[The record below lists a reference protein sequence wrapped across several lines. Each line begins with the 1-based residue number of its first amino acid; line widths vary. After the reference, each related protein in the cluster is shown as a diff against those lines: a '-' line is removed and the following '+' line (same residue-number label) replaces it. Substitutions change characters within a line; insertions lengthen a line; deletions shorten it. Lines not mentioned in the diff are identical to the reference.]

1 MGGFSTGRGLSGGFS
16 TGRFDEEI
24 KPKKKKKKA
33 KKKQPKNNVSKIE
46 ELIANAKAEVT
57 GFLSAAKNYSAHLGQ
72 VAKEQKKFE
81 KKHKKAL
88 TRADIEAQT
97 ATSIPDLEIPE
108 WKQGDKFAIG
118 RGMVKAKKKRTPV
131 NDLLDELHGKREK
144 IPQSP
149 ASKATEGPAK
159 AYLAIG
165 GLTAGA
171 KLPFPPWIWAALGGA
186 DIANKAAHPRETL
199 EALKKLPLEEAA
211 SIGLDVATLPLGI
224 RALKGKLS
232 ARALANLEEITK
244 SKAKYKRPVSGKGAV
259 RTTATPTPRP
269 VELTDDQKVIESLK
283 GMQANQKGKEPS
295 ELWQMT
301 YQEAVR
307 KPGKN
312 KIARAVAHKQDVK
325 AAIRE
330 GKYETAI
337 KYGLMDESRAK
348 EIIKSAG
355 YRHKITAHEDVS
367 ALGFKEKPI
376 WQMGHPEYVQKYQ
389 GKGYDYQDYINQIQE
404 AIKAGAFKRAIDSG
418 ELSQA
423 KAYSILKAAKINPQK
438 MNFETP
444 EMIQARSAEEAL
456 ARNTER
462 ANKKTA
468 LTKLRQRAKEIESYG
483 KNIRDYPKYLHYQPE
498 LQKIKSAIEEH
509 KSILEQLGPKE
520 KVSAVGKALPLKKT
534 PVSVT
539 ESPVIPKNVKPALK
553 AMIKRQTPE
562 KQAEIAAI
570 IKNHPTPKKFAKP
583 ESAGNL
589 EPVESQGP
597 TRTRGLSAGV
607 EQKAIEHKLTKS
619 LGDLPE
625 YKQVNMKDQA
635 KFSSELLAL
644 DPNKAI
650 KIALGR
656 VEPPSHILPESVFT
670 AVENRALE
678 QGDIGLIKQL
688 AHSSRA
694 TQATVMGQRIRA
706 LAERNPDS
714 AVGAIRQ
721 VASKRAR
728 AAEKKLGKSVDEAL
742 KETAGKIKAEIKK
755 PTRQDWESF
764 IKELRC

>member
-1 MGGFSTGRGLSGGFS
+1 MGGFSTGRDLSGGFS

-46 ELIANAKAEVT
+46 ELITNAKAEVT
-57 GFLSAAKNYSAHLGQ
+57 GFLSAAKNYPAHLGQ
-72 VAKEQKKFE
+72 VAKKQKKFE

-131 NDLLDELHGKREK
+131 DDLLDELHGKREK

-159 AYLAIG
+159 AHLAIG
-165 GLTAGA
+165 GLAAGA
-171 KLPFPPWIWAALGGA
+171 ELPSWIWAALGGA

-199 EALKKLPLEEAA
+199 KALKKYPLEEAA
-211 SIGLDVATLPLGI
+211 NIGLDVATLPLGI

-259 RTTATPTPRP
+259 RTTAAPTPRP

-301 YQEAVR
+301 YQEAIR
-307 KPGKN
+307 KPSKN
-312 KIARAVAHKQDVK
+312 KIARAVAHKVDVRE
-325 AAIRE
+325 AIKE

-355 YRHKITAHEDVS
+355 YRHKITPYEDVS

-376 WQMGHPEYVQKYQ
+376 WQMESPEFVAKHPDINGATYVNEVEKAVKS
-389 GKGYDYQDYINQIQE
+389 GDLKAAIIN
-404 AIKAGAFKRAIDSG
+404 G
-418 ELSQA
+418 ELSET
-423 KAYSILKAAKINPQK
+423 KAARIV
-438 MNFETP
+438 
-444 EMIQARSAEEAL
+444 
-456 ARNTER
+456 
-462 ANKKTA
+462 KTA
-468 LTKLRQRAKEIESYG
+468 REQSKTLGNAAGTSNLRPGFRAIINK
-483 KNIRDYPKYLHYQPE
+483 QP
-498 LQKIKSAIEEH
+498 
-509 KSILEQLGPKE
+509 
-520 KVSAVGKALPLKKT
+520 
-534 PVSVT
+534 
-539 ESPVIPKNVKPALK
+539 
-553 AMIKRQTPE
+553 PE
-562 KQAEIAAI
+562 KQAEILAA
-570 IKNHPTPKKFAKP
+570 IKNHPNPEKFAKP
-583 ESAGNL
+583 GSAGNL
-589 EPVESQGP
+589 RAVESQGP

-625 YKQVNMKDQA
+625 YKQISMKDQA
-635 KFSSELLAL
+635 KFSSELLAS

-656 VEPPSHILPESVFT
+656 VEPPSHILPESVFA

-721 VASKRAR
+721 VADKRAR
-728 AAEKKLGKSVDEAL
+728 AAEKKLGKPADEAL

-755 PTRQDWESF
+755 PTRQDWDSF

>member
-376 WQMGHPEYVQKYQ
+376 WQMESPEFVAKHPDINGATYVNEVEKAVKS
-389 GKGYDYQDYINQIQE
+389 GDLKAAVIN
-404 AIKAGAFKRAIDSG
+404 G
-418 ELSQA
+418 ELSET
-423 KAYSILKAAKINPQK
+423 KAARIVKAAREQSKTLGNAAGTSNLRPGFRAIINK
-438 MNFETP
+438 
-444 EMIQARSAEEAL
+444 
-456 ARNTER
+456 
-462 ANKKTA
+462 
-468 LTKLRQRAKEIESYG
+468 
-483 KNIRDYPKYLHYQPE
+483 QP
-498 LQKIKSAIEEH
+498 
-509 KSILEQLGPKE
+509 
-520 KVSAVGKALPLKKT
+520 
-534 PVSVT
+534 
-539 ESPVIPKNVKPALK
+539 
-553 AMIKRQTPE
+553 PE
-562 KQAEIAAI
+562 KQAEILAA
-570 IKNHPTPKKFAKP
+570 IKNHPNPEKFAKP
-583 ESAGNL
+583 ESAGKL
-589 EPVESQGP
+589 GAVESQGP
-597 TRTRGLSAGV
+597 MHTRGLSAGV

-656 VEPPSHILPESVFT
+656 VDPPSHILPESVFT

-721 VASKRAR
+721 VASKRAG

-742 KETAGKIKAEIKK
+742 KETAGKIKEQIKK

>member
-149 ASKATEGPAK
+149 ASKAAEGPAK
-159 AYLAIG
+159 AHLAIG

-171 KLPFPPWIWAALGGA
+171 ELPSWIWAALGGA

-259 RTTATPTPRP
+259 RTTAAPTPRP
-269 VELTDDQKVIESLK
+269 VELTGDQKVIESLK

-376 WQMGHPEYVQKYQ
+376 WQMESPEFVAKHPDINGAAYVNEVEKAVKS
-389 GKGYDYQDYINQIQE
+389 GDLKAAVIN
-404 AIKAGAFKRAIDSG
+404 G
-418 ELSQA
+418 ELSET
-423 KAYSILKAAKINPQK
+423 KAARIVKAAREQSKTLGNAAGTSNLRPGFRAIINK
-438 MNFETP
+438 
-444 EMIQARSAEEAL
+444 
-456 ARNTER
+456 
-462 ANKKTA
+462 
-468 LTKLRQRAKEIESYG
+468 
-483 KNIRDYPKYLHYQPE
+483 QP
-498 LQKIKSAIEEH
+498 
-509 KSILEQLGPKE
+509 
-520 KVSAVGKALPLKKT
+520 
-534 PVSVT
+534 
-539 ESPVIPKNVKPALK
+539 
-553 AMIKRQTPE
+553 PE
-562 KQAEIAAI
+562 KQAEILAA
-570 IKNHPTPKKFAKP
+570 IKNHPNPEKFAKP
-583 ESAGNL
+583 ESAGKL
-589 EPVESQGP
+589 GAVESQGP
-597 TRTRGLSAGV
+597 MHTRGLSAGV

-656 VEPPSHILPESVFT
+656 VDPPSHILPESVFT

-728 AAEKKLGKSVDEAL
+728 AAEKKLGKSVDEAI
-742 KETAGKIKAEIKK
+742 KETADKIKAEIKK

>member
-376 WQMGHPEYVQKYQ
+376 WQMESPEFVAKHPDINGATYVNEVEKAVKS
-389 GKGYDYQDYINQIQE
+389 GDLKAAVIN
-404 AIKAGAFKRAIDSG
+404 G
-418 ELSQA
+418 ELSET
-423 KAYSILKAAKINPQK
+423 KAARIVKAAREQSKTLGNAAGTSNLRPGFRAIINK
-438 MNFETP
+438 
-444 EMIQARSAEEAL
+444 
-456 ARNTER
+456 
-462 ANKKTA
+462 
-468 LTKLRQRAKEIESYG
+468 
-483 KNIRDYPKYLHYQPE
+483 QP
-498 LQKIKSAIEEH
+498 
-509 KSILEQLGPKE
+509 
-520 KVSAVGKALPLKKT
+520 
-534 PVSVT
+534 
-539 ESPVIPKNVKPALK
+539 
-553 AMIKRQTPE
+553 PE
-562 KQAEIAAI
+562 KQAEILAA
-570 IKNHPTPKKFAKP
+570 IKNHPNPEKFAKP
-583 ESAGNL
+583 ESAGKL
-589 EPVESQGP
+589 GAVESQGP
-597 TRTRGLSAGV
+597 THTRGLSAGV

-656 VEPPSHILPESVFT
+656 VDPPSHILPESVFT

-742 KETAGKIKAEIKK
+742 KETAGKIKEQIKK

>member
-1 MGGFSTGRGLSGGFS
+1 MGGFSTGRDLSGGFS

-149 ASKATEGPAK
+149 ASKAAEGPAK

-376 WQMGHPEYVQKYQ
+376 WQMESPEFVAKHPDINGATYVNEVEKAVKS
-389 GKGYDYQDYINQIQE
+389 GDLKAAVIN
-404 AIKAGAFKRAIDSG
+404 G
-418 ELSQA
+418 ELSET
-423 KAYSILKAAKINPQK
+423 KAARIVKAAREQSKTLGNAAGTSNLRPGFRAIINK
-438 MNFETP
+438 
-444 EMIQARSAEEAL
+444 
-456 ARNTER
+456 
-462 ANKKTA
+462 
-468 LTKLRQRAKEIESYG
+468 
-483 KNIRDYPKYLHYQPE
+483 QP
-498 LQKIKSAIEEH
+498 
-509 KSILEQLGPKE
+509 
-520 KVSAVGKALPLKKT
+520 
-534 PVSVT
+534 
-539 ESPVIPKNVKPALK
+539 
-553 AMIKRQTPE
+553 PE
-562 KQAEIAAI
+562 KQAEILAA
-570 IKNHPTPKKFAKP
+570 IKNHPNPEKFAKP

-589 EPVESQGP
+589 GAVESQGP
-597 TRTRGLSAGV
+597 MHTRGLSAGV

-656 VEPPSHILPESVFT
+656 VDPPSHILPESVFT

-742 KETAGKIKAEIKK
+742 KETAGKIKEQIKK

>member
-1 MGGFSTGRGLSGGFS
+1 MGGFSTGRDLSGGFS

-97 ATSIPDLEIPE
+97 ATSIPGLEIPE

-211 SIGLDVATLPLGI
+211 SIGLDAATLPLGI

-376 WQMGHPEYVQKYQ
+376 WQMESPEFVAKHPDINGATYVNEVEKAVKS
-389 GKGYDYQDYINQIQE
+389 GDLKAAVIN
-404 AIKAGAFKRAIDSG
+404 G
-418 ELSQA
+418 ELSET
-423 KAYSILKAAKINPQK
+423 KAARIVKAAREQSKTLGNAAGTSNLRPGFRAIINK
-438 MNFETP
+438 
-444 EMIQARSAEEAL
+444 
-456 ARNTER
+456 
-462 ANKKTA
+462 
-468 LTKLRQRAKEIESYG
+468 
-483 KNIRDYPKYLHYQPE
+483 QP
-498 LQKIKSAIEEH
+498 
-509 KSILEQLGPKE
+509 PF
-520 KVSAVGKALPLKKT
+520 
-534 PVSVT
+534 
-539 ESPVIPKNVKPALK
+539 
-553 AMIKRQTPE
+553 
-562 KQAEIAAI
+562 KQAEILAA
-570 IKNHPTPKKFAKP
+570 IKNHPNPEKFAKP
-583 ESAGNL
+583 ESAGKL
-589 EPVESQGP
+589 GAVESQGP
-597 TRTRGLSAGV
+597 THTRGLSAGV

-656 VEPPSHILPESVFT
+656 VDPPSHILPESVFT

-721 VASKRAR
+721 VAFKRAR
-728 AAEKKLGKSVDEAL
+728 AVEKKLGKAVDEAL

>member
-72 VAKEQKKFE
+72 VAKKQKKFE

-149 ASKATEGPAK
+149 ASKAAEGPAK

-244 SKAKYKRPVSGKGAV
+244 SKVKYKRPVSGKGAV

-376 WQMGHPEYVQKYQ
+376 WQMESPEFVAKHPDINGATYVNEVEKAVKS
-389 GKGYDYQDYINQIQE
+389 GDLKAAVIN
-404 AIKAGAFKRAIDSG
+404 G
-418 ELSQA
+418 ELSET
-423 KAYSILKAAKINPQK
+423 KAARIVKAAREQSKTLGNAAGTSNLRPGFRAIINK
-438 MNFETP
+438 
-444 EMIQARSAEEAL
+444 
-456 ARNTER
+456 
-462 ANKKTA
+462 
-468 LTKLRQRAKEIESYG
+468 
-483 KNIRDYPKYLHYQPE
+483 QP
-498 LQKIKSAIEEH
+498 
-509 KSILEQLGPKE
+509 PF
-520 KVSAVGKALPLKKT
+520 
-534 PVSVT
+534 
-539 ESPVIPKNVKPALK
+539 
-553 AMIKRQTPE
+553 
-562 KQAEIAAI
+562 KQAEILAA
-570 IKNHPTPKKFAKP
+570 IKNHPNPKKFAKP
-583 ESAGNL
+583 ESAGKL
-589 EPVESQGP
+589 GAVESQGP
-597 TRTRGLSAGV
+597 THTRGLSAGV

-656 VEPPSHILPESVFT
+656 VDPPSHILPESVFT

-728 AAEKKLGKSVDEAL
+728 AVEKKLGKSVDEAL
-742 KETAGKIKAEIKK
+742 KETVGKIKAEIKR

>member
-57 GFLSAAKNYSAHLGQ
+57 GFLSAAKNYPAHLGQ

-118 RGMVKAKKKRTPV
+118 RGMVKAKKKRTPA

-149 ASKATEGPAK
+149 ASKAAEGPAK

-211 SIGLDVATLPLGI
+211 SIGLDAATLPLGI

-376 WQMGHPEYVQKYQ
+376 WQMESPEFVAKHPDINGATYVNEVEKAVKS
-389 GKGYDYQDYINQIQE
+389 GDLKAAVIN
-404 AIKAGAFKRAIDSG
+404 G
-418 ELSQA
+418 ELSET
-423 KAYSILKAAKINPQK
+423 KAARIVKAAREQSKTLGNAAGTSNLRPGFRAIINK
-438 MNFETP
+438 
-444 EMIQARSAEEAL
+444 
-456 ARNTER
+456 
-462 ANKKTA
+462 
-468 LTKLRQRAKEIESYG
+468 
-483 KNIRDYPKYLHYQPE
+483 QP
-498 LQKIKSAIEEH
+498 
-509 KSILEQLGPKE
+509 PF
-520 KVSAVGKALPLKKT
+520 
-534 PVSVT
+534 
-539 ESPVIPKNVKPALK
+539 
-553 AMIKRQTPE
+553 
-562 KQAEIAAI
+562 KQAEILAA
-570 IKNHPTPKKFAKP
+570 IKNHPNPEKFAKP
-583 ESAGNL
+583 ESAGKL
-589 EPVESQGP
+589 GAVESQGP
-597 TRTRGLSAGV
+597 THTRGLSAGV

-656 VEPPSHILPESVFT
+656 VDPPSHILPESVFT

-721 VASKRAR
+721 VADKRAR
-728 AAEKKLGKSVDEAL
+728 AVEKKLGKAVDEAL

>member
-57 GFLSAAKNYSAHLGQ
+57 GFLSAAKNYSAHLGS

-97 ATSIPDLEIPE
+97 ATSIPGLEIPE

-149 ASKATEGPAK
+149 ASKAAEGPAK

-376 WQMGHPEYVQKYQ
+376 WQMESPEFVAKHPDINGATYVNEVEKAVKS
-389 GKGYDYQDYINQIQE
+389 GDLKAAVIN
-404 AIKAGAFKRAIDSG
+404 G
-418 ELSQA
+418 ELSET
-423 KAYSILKAAKINPQK
+423 KAARIVKAAREQSKTLGNAAGTSNLRPGFRAIINK
-438 MNFETP
+438 
-444 EMIQARSAEEAL
+444 
-456 ARNTER
+456 
-462 ANKKTA
+462 
-468 LTKLRQRAKEIESYG
+468 
-483 KNIRDYPKYLHYQPE
+483 QP
-498 LQKIKSAIEEH
+498 
-509 KSILEQLGPKE
+509 
-520 KVSAVGKALPLKKT
+520 
-534 PVSVT
+534 
-539 ESPVIPKNVKPALK
+539 
-553 AMIKRQTPE
+553 PE
-562 KQAEIAAI
+562 KQAEILAA
-570 IKNHPTPKKFAKP
+570 IKNHPNPEKFAKP

-589 EPVESQGP
+589 GAVESQGP
-597 TRTRGLSAGV
+597 MHTRGLSAGV

-656 VEPPSHILPESVFT
+656 VDPPSHILPESVFT

-755 PTRQDWESF
+755 PTRQDWDSF

>member
-376 WQMGHPEYVQKYQ
+376 WQMESPEFVAKHPDINGAAYVNEVEKAVKS
-389 GKGYDYQDYINQIQE
+389 GDLKAAVIN
-404 AIKAGAFKRAIDSG
+404 G
-418 ELSQA
+418 ELSET
-423 KAYSILKAAKINPQK
+423 KAARIVKAAREQSKTLGNAAGTSNLRPGFRAIINK
-438 MNFETP
+438 
-444 EMIQARSAEEAL
+444 
-456 ARNTER
+456 
-462 ANKKTA
+462 
-468 LTKLRQRAKEIESYG
+468 
-483 KNIRDYPKYLHYQPE
+483 QP
-498 LQKIKSAIEEH
+498 
-509 KSILEQLGPKE
+509 PF
-520 KVSAVGKALPLKKT
+520 
-534 PVSVT
+534 
-539 ESPVIPKNVKPALK
+539 
-553 AMIKRQTPE
+553 
-562 KQAEIAAI
+562 KQAEILAA
-570 IKNHPTPKKFAKP
+570 IKNHPNPKKFAKP
-583 ESAGNL
+583 ESAGKL
-589 EPVESQGP
+589 GAVESQGP
-597 TRTRGLSAGV
+597 MHTRGLSAGV

-656 VEPPSHILPESVFT
+656 VDPPSHILPESVFT

>member
-97 ATSIPDLEIPE
+97 ATSIPGLEIPE

-149 ASKATEGPAK
+149 ASKAAEGPAK

-211 SIGLDVATLPLGI
+211 SIGLDAATLPLGI

-376 WQMGHPEYVQKYQ
+376 WQMESPEFVAKHPDINGATYVNEVEKAVKS
-389 GKGYDYQDYINQIQE
+389 GDLKAAVIN
-404 AIKAGAFKRAIDSG
+404 G
-418 ELSQA
+418 ELSET
-423 KAYSILKAAKINPQK
+423 KAARIVKAAREQSKTLGNAAGTSNLRPGFRAIINK
-438 MNFETP
+438 
-444 EMIQARSAEEAL
+444 
-456 ARNTER
+456 
-462 ANKKTA
+462 
-468 LTKLRQRAKEIESYG
+468 
-483 KNIRDYPKYLHYQPE
+483 QP
-498 LQKIKSAIEEH
+498 
-509 KSILEQLGPKE
+509 PF
-520 KVSAVGKALPLKKT
+520 
-534 PVSVT
+534 
-539 ESPVIPKNVKPALK
+539 
-553 AMIKRQTPE
+553 
-562 KQAEIAAI
+562 KQAEILAA
-570 IKNHPTPKKFAKP
+570 IKNHPNPEKFAKP
-583 ESAGNL
+583 ESAGKL
-589 EPVESQGP
+589 GAVESQGP
-597 TRTRGLSAGV
+597 THTRGLSAGV

-656 VEPPSHILPESVFT
+656 VDPPSHILPESVFT

>member
-1 MGGFSTGRGLSGGFS
+1 MGGFSTGRDLSGGFS

-244 SKAKYKRPVSGKGAV
+244 SKVKYKRPVSGKGAV

-376 WQMGHPEYVQKYQ
+376 WQMESPEFVAKHPDINGATYVNEVEKAVKS
-389 GKGYDYQDYINQIQE
+389 GDLKAAVIN
-404 AIKAGAFKRAIDSG
+404 G
-418 ELSQA
+418 ELSET
-423 KAYSILKAAKINPQK
+423 KAARIVKAAREQSKTLGNAAGTSNLRPGFRAIINK
-438 MNFETP
+438 
-444 EMIQARSAEEAL
+444 
-456 ARNTER
+456 
-462 ANKKTA
+462 
-468 LTKLRQRAKEIESYG
+468 
-483 KNIRDYPKYLHYQPE
+483 QP
-498 LQKIKSAIEEH
+498 
-509 KSILEQLGPKE
+509 PF
-520 KVSAVGKALPLKKT
+520 
-534 PVSVT
+534 
-539 ESPVIPKNVKPALK
+539 
-553 AMIKRQTPE
+553 
-562 KQAEIAAI
+562 KQAEILAA
-570 IKNHPTPKKFAKP
+570 IKNHPNPEKFAKP
-583 ESAGNL
+583 ESAGKL
-589 EPVESQGP
+589 GAVESQGP
-597 TRTRGLSAGV
+597 MHTRGLSAGV

-656 VEPPSHILPESVFT
+656 VDPPSHILPESVFT

-755 PTRQDWESF
+755 PTRQDWDSF

>member
-1 MGGFSTGRGLSGGFS
+1 MGGFSTGRDLSGGFS

-46 ELIANAKAEVT
+46 ELITNAKAEVT

-97 ATSIPDLEIPE
+97 ATSIPGLEIPE

-211 SIGLDVATLPLGI
+211 SIGLDAATLPLGI

-283 GMQANQKGKEPS
+283 GMQANQKGKEPK

-301 YQEAVR
+301 YQEAIR
-307 KPGKN
+307 KPSKN
-312 KIARAVAHKQDVK
+312 KIARAVAHKVDVRE
-325 AAIRE
+325 AIKE

-376 WQMGHPEYVQKYQ
+376 WQMESPEFVAKHPDINGATYVNEVEKAVKS
-389 GKGYDYQDYINQIQE
+389 GDLKAAVIN
-404 AIKAGAFKRAIDSG
+404 G
-418 ELSQA
+418 ELSET
-423 KAYSILKAAKINPQK
+423 KAARIVKAAREQSKTLGNAAGTSNLRPGFRAIINK
-438 MNFETP
+438 
-444 EMIQARSAEEAL
+444 
-456 ARNTER
+456 
-462 ANKKTA
+462 
-468 LTKLRQRAKEIESYG
+468 
-483 KNIRDYPKYLHYQPE
+483 QP
-498 LQKIKSAIEEH
+498 
-509 KSILEQLGPKE
+509 PF
-520 KVSAVGKALPLKKT
+520 
-534 PVSVT
+534 
-539 ESPVIPKNVKPALK
+539 
-553 AMIKRQTPE
+553 
-562 KQAEIAAI
+562 KQAEILAA
-570 IKNHPTPKKFAKP
+570 IKNHPNPEKFAKP
-583 ESAGNL
+583 ESAGKL
-589 EPVESQGP
+589 GAVESQGP
-597 TRTRGLSAGV
+597 THTRGLSAGV

-656 VEPPSHILPESVFT
+656 VDPPSHILPESVFT

-721 VASKRAR
+721 VASKRAG

>member
-1 MGGFSTGRGLSGGFS
+1 MGGFSTGRDLSGGFS

-149 ASKATEGPAK
+149 ASKAAEGPAK
-159 AYLAIG
+159 AHLAIG

-171 KLPFPPWIWAALGGA
+171 ELPSWIWAALGGA

-199 EALKKLPLEEAA
+199 AALKKLPLEEAA
-211 SIGLDVATLPLGI
+211 SIGLDAATLPLGI

-259 RTTATPTPRP
+259 RTTAAPTPRP

-325 AAIRE
+325 AAISE

-376 WQMGHPEYVQKYQ
+376 WQMESPEFVAKHPDINGATYVNEVEKAVKS
-389 GKGYDYQDYINQIQE
+389 GDLKAAVIN
-404 AIKAGAFKRAIDSG
+404 G
-418 ELSQA
+418 ELSET
-423 KAYSILKAAKINPQK
+423 KAARIVKAAREQSKTLGNAAGTSNLRPGFRAIINK
-438 MNFETP
+438 
-444 EMIQARSAEEAL
+444 
-456 ARNTER
+456 
-462 ANKKTA
+462 
-468 LTKLRQRAKEIESYG
+468 
-483 KNIRDYPKYLHYQPE
+483 QP
-498 LQKIKSAIEEH
+498 
-509 KSILEQLGPKE
+509 PF
-520 KVSAVGKALPLKKT
+520 
-534 PVSVT
+534 
-539 ESPVIPKNVKPALK
+539 
-553 AMIKRQTPE
+553 
-562 KQAEIAAI
+562 KQAEILAA
-570 IKNHPTPKKFAKP
+570 IKNHPNPEKFAKP
-583 ESAGNL
+583 ESAGKL
-589 EPVESQGP
+589 GAVESQGP
-597 TRTRGLSAGV
+597 MHTRGLSAGV

>member
-1 MGGFSTGRGLSGGFS
+1 MGGFSTGRDLSGGFS

-97 ATSIPDLEIPE
+97 ATSIPDLEIPG

-211 SIGLDVATLPLGI
+211 SIGLDAATLPLGI

-269 VELTDDQKVIESLK
+269 VELTDDQKVIKSLK

-376 WQMGHPEYVQKYQ
+376 WQMESPEFVAKHPDINGATYVNEVEKAVKS
-389 GKGYDYQDYINQIQE
+389 GDLKAAVIN
-404 AIKAGAFKRAIDSG
+404 G
-418 ELSQA
+418 ELSET
-423 KAYSILKAAKINPQK
+423 KAARIVKAAREQSKTLGNAAGTSNLRPGFRAIINK
-438 MNFETP
+438 
-444 EMIQARSAEEAL
+444 
-456 ARNTER
+456 
-462 ANKKTA
+462 
-468 LTKLRQRAKEIESYG
+468 
-483 KNIRDYPKYLHYQPE
+483 QP
-498 LQKIKSAIEEH
+498 
-509 KSILEQLGPKE
+509 
-520 KVSAVGKALPLKKT
+520 
-534 PVSVT
+534 
-539 ESPVIPKNVKPALK
+539 
-553 AMIKRQTPE
+553 PE
-562 KQAEIAAI
+562 KQAEILAA
-570 IKNHPTPKKFAKP
+570 IKNHPNPKKFAKP

-589 EPVESQGP
+589 GAVESQGP
-597 TRTRGLSAGV
+597 IHTRGLSAGV

-728 AAEKKLGKSVDEAL
+728 AAEKKLGKSVDEAI
-742 KETAGKIKAEIKK
+742 KETAGKIKAGIKK

>member
-57 GFLSAAKNYSAHLGQ
+57 GFLSAAKNYPAHLGQ

-97 ATSIPDLEIPE
+97 ATSIPGLEIPE

-149 ASKATEGPAK
+149 ASKAAEGPAK
-159 AYLAIG
+159 AHLAIG

-171 KLPFPPWIWAALGGA
+171 KLPPWIWAALGGA

-211 SIGLDVATLPLGI
+211 SIGLDAATLPLGI

-244 SKAKYKRPVSGKGAV
+244 SKVKYKRPVSGKGAV

-269 VELTDDQKVIESLK
+269 VELTGDQKVIESLK

-376 WQMGHPEYVQKYQ
+376 WQMESPEFVAKHPDINGATYVNEVEKAVKS
-389 GKGYDYQDYINQIQE
+389 GDLKAAVIN
-404 AIKAGAFKRAIDSG
+404 G
-418 ELSQA
+418 ELSET
-423 KAYSILKAAKINPQK
+423 KAARIVKAAREQSKTLGNAAGTSNLRPGFRAIINK
-438 MNFETP
+438 
-444 EMIQARSAEEAL
+444 
-456 ARNTER
+456 
-462 ANKKTA
+462 
-468 LTKLRQRAKEIESYG
+468 
-483 KNIRDYPKYLHYQPE
+483 QP
-498 LQKIKSAIEEH
+498 
-509 KSILEQLGPKE
+509 PF
-520 KVSAVGKALPLKKT
+520 
-534 PVSVT
+534 
-539 ESPVIPKNVKPALK
+539 
-553 AMIKRQTPE
+553 
-562 KQAEIAAI
+562 KQAEILAA
-570 IKNHPTPKKFAKP
+570 IKNHPNPKKFAKP
-583 ESAGNL
+583 ESAGKL
-589 EPVESQGP
+589 GVVESQGP
-597 TRTRGLSAGV
+597 THTRGLSAGV

-656 VEPPSHILPESVFT
+656 VDPPSHILPESVFT

-721 VASKRAR
+721 VADKRAR
-728 AAEKKLGKSVDEAL
+728 AVEKKLGKAVDEAL
-742 KETAGKIKAEIKK
+742 KETAGKIKEQIKK

>member
-159 AYLAIG
+159 AHLTIG
-165 GLTAGA
+165 GLAAGA
-171 KLPFPPWIWAALGGA
+171 ELPSWIWAALGGA

-199 EALKKLPLEEAA
+199 KALKKYPLEEAA
-211 SIGLDVATLPLGI
+211 NIGLDVATLPLGI

-244 SKAKYKRPVSGKGAV
+244 SKVKYKRPVSGKGAV

-376 WQMGHPEYVQKYQ
+376 WQMESPEFVAKHPDINGATYVNEVEKAVKS
-389 GKGYDYQDYINQIQE
+389 GDLKAAVIN
-404 AIKAGAFKRAIDSG
+404 G
-418 ELSQA
+418 ELSET
-423 KAYSILKAAKINPQK
+423 KAARIVKA
-438 MNFETP
+438 
-444 EMIQARSAEEAL
+444 AREQS
-456 ARNTER
+456 
-462 ANKKTA
+462 KTLGNA
-468 LTKLRQRAKEIESYG
+468 AGTSNLRPGFR
-483 KNIRDYPKYLHYQPE
+483 
-498 LQKIKSAIEEH
+498 
-509 KSILEQLGPKE
+509 
-520 KVSAVGKALPLKKT
+520 
-534 PVSVT
+534 
-539 ESPVIPKNVKPALK
+539 
-553 AMIKRQTPE
+553 
-562 KQAEIAAI
+562 AI
-570 IKNHPTPKKFAKP
+570 INKQPQPRAQVTG
-583 ESAGNL
+583 AGRI
-589 EPVESQGP
+589 SQ
-597 TRTRGLSAGV
+597 R
-607 EQKAIEHKLTKS
+607 
-619 LGDLPE
+619 
-625 YKQVNMKDQA
+625 
-635 KFSSELLAL
+635 F
-644 DPNKAI
+644 
-650 KIALGR
+650 
-656 VEPPSHILPESVFT
+656 
-670 AVENRALE
+670 
-678 QGDIGLIKQL
+678 
-688 AHSSRA
+688 
-694 TQATVMGQRIRA
+694 
-706 LAERNPDS
+706 
-714 AVGAIRQ
+714 
-721 VASKRAR
+721 
-728 AAEKKLGKSVDEAL
+728 
-742 KETAGKIKAEIKK
+742 
-755 PTRQDWESF
+755 
-764 IKELRC
+764 

>member
-1 MGGFSTGRGLSGGFS
+1 MGGFSTGRDLSGGFS

-57 GFLSAAKNYSAHLGQ
+57 GFLGAAKNYSAHLGS
-72 VAKEQKKFE
+72 VAKKQKKFE

-88 TRADIEAQT
+88 TRAGIEAQT

-244 SKAKYKRPVSGKGAV
+244 SKVKYKRPVSGKGAV

-376 WQMGHPEYVQKYQ
+376 WQMESPEFVAKHPDINGATYVNEVEKAVKS
-389 GKGYDYQDYINQIQE
+389 GDLKAAVIN
-404 AIKAGAFKRAIDSG
+404 G
-418 ELSQA
+418 ELSET
-423 KAYSILKAAKINPQK
+423 KAARIVKAAREQSKTLGNAAGTSNLRPGFRAIINK
-438 MNFETP
+438 
-444 EMIQARSAEEAL
+444 
-456 ARNTER
+456 
-462 ANKKTA
+462 
-468 LTKLRQRAKEIESYG
+468 
-483 KNIRDYPKYLHYQPE
+483 QP
-498 LQKIKSAIEEH
+498 
-509 KSILEQLGPKE
+509 
-520 KVSAVGKALPLKKT
+520 
-534 PVSVT
+534 
-539 ESPVIPKNVKPALK
+539 
-553 AMIKRQTPE
+553 PE
-562 KQAEIAAI
+562 KQAEILAA
-570 IKNHPTPKKFAKP
+570 IKNHPNPEKFAKP
-583 ESAGNL
+583 ESAGKL
-589 EPVESQGP
+589 GAVESQGP
-597 TRTRGLSAGV
+597 THTRGLSAGV

-656 VEPPSHILPESVFT
+656 VDPPSHILPESVFT

>member
-1 MGGFSTGRGLSGGFS
+1 MGGFSTGRDLSGGFS

-149 ASKATEGPAK
+149 ASKAAEGPAK
-159 AYLAIG
+159 AHLAIG

-171 KLPFPPWIWAALGGA
+171 KLPPWIWAALGGA

-211 SIGLDVATLPLGI
+211 SIGLDTATLPLGI

-301 YQEAVR
+301 YQEAIR
-307 KPGKN
+307 KPSKN
-312 KIARAVAHKQDVK
+312 KIARAVAHKVDVRE
-325 AAIRE
+325 AIKE

-376 WQMGHPEYVQKYQ
+376 WQMESPEFVAKHPDINGATYVNEVEKAVKS
-389 GKGYDYQDYINQIQE
+389 GDLKAAVIN
-404 AIKAGAFKRAIDSG
+404 G
-418 ELSQA
+418 ELSET
-423 KAYSILKAAKINPQK
+423 KAARIVKAAREQSKTLGNAAGTSNLRPGFRAIINK
-438 MNFETP
+438 
-444 EMIQARSAEEAL
+444 
-456 ARNTER
+456 
-462 ANKKTA
+462 
-468 LTKLRQRAKEIESYG
+468 
-483 KNIRDYPKYLHYQPE
+483 QP
-498 LQKIKSAIEEH
+498 
-509 KSILEQLGPKE
+509 
-520 KVSAVGKALPLKKT
+520 
-534 PVSVT
+534 
-539 ESPVIPKNVKPALK
+539 
-553 AMIKRQTPE
+553 PE
-562 KQAEIAAI
+562 KQAEILAA
-570 IKNHPTPKKFAKP
+570 IKNHPNPEKFAKP
-583 ESAGNL
+583 ESAGKL
-589 EPVESQGP
+589 GAVESQGP
-597 TRTRGLSAGV
+597 THTRGLSAGV